1 MQLLVVQQ
9 GTVFESVGLASGSG
23 QLRGVWK
30 DAILVIVIKHKARNS
45 DIFIILFSCITHI
58 VLDQMS

>member
-23 QLRGVWK
+23 QLRAVWK
-30 DAILVIVIKHKARNS
+30 DTILVIVIKHQARNS
-45 DIFIILFSCITHI
+45 DLLIILFSHIIT
-58 VLDQMS
+58 LDQMS